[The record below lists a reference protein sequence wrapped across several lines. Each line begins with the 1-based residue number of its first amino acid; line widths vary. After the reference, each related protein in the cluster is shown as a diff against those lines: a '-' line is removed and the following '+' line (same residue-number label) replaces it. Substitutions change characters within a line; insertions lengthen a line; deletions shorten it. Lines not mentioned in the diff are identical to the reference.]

1 MAHAFRQ
8 GDHICSICDT
18 EEERLRTAAAYLADG
33 LRRGERCVYIGA
45 TRAVLQRFDVALQ
58 AAGLDAAALTERG
71 VLIELTHAEA
81 HLIDGRFDCERML
94 TMIDDAVRQAIA
106 DGFSGLRVCGD
117 MSWLLLEAP
126 GSAEV
131 GEYEARLNQF
141 FANTRSAAMCQY
153 NRQRLPP
160 PLIDMALATHS
171 TVVVAGQHKFN
182 PFFQAGRDATIE
194 SPESTHSQRPT
205 PIRPALGVCLAVGR
219 WGAWTWSLIDTLLMT
234 EQSPAEPEMLPGV
247 ANRAIHHLS
256 LEGAALVWVRP
267 AIRGSG
273 ARP

>member
-18 EEERLRTAAAYLADG
+18 EEEQVTTAAAYLTDG
-33 LRRGERCVYIGA
+33 LRRGERCLYVGG
-45 TRAVLQRFDVALQ
+45 TRAALQRFDVALQ
-58 AAGLDAAALTERG
+58 AAGLDAGALMERG

-94 TMIDDAVRQAIA
+94 RMLDDMVGQAIA
-106 DGFSGLRVCGD
+106 DGFSGMRLCGD

-153 NRQRLPP
+153 NRQRLPL

-171 TVVVAGQHKFN
+171 TAVVAGRQKFN
-182 PFFQAGRDATIE
+182 PFFQSGHDAT
-194 SPESTHSQRPT
+194 
-205 PIRPALGVCLAVGR
+205 
-219 WGAWTWSLIDTLLMT
+219 
-234 EQSPAEPEMLPGV
+234 PG
-247 ANRAIHHLS
+247 
-256 LEGAALVWVRP
+256 G
-267 AIRGSG
+267 
-273 ARP
+273 